1 MTGYLTKAREEDYNS
16 EILAD
21 GIVALMIPNA
31 EIKEI
36 FETTVVKWFD
46 DSAKKWNQECAV

>member
-1 MTGYLTKAREEDYNS
+1 MLYLTGYLTKAREEDYNGK
-16 EILAD
+16 LAD
-21 GIVALMIPNA
+21 GTVALMIPNA

-46 DSAKKWNQECAV
+46 DSTKKM